1 LAAIFLQSARKGML
15 RSVSVLSG
23 FVDGIL
29 GHRIR
34 LRMEELKKN
43 FQFLIPAE

>member
-1 LAAIFLQSARKGML
+1 ML

-29 GHRIR
+29 GHRAR
-34 LRMEELKKN
+34 LRREELKKN
-43 FQFLIPAE
+43 LQFLIPAA